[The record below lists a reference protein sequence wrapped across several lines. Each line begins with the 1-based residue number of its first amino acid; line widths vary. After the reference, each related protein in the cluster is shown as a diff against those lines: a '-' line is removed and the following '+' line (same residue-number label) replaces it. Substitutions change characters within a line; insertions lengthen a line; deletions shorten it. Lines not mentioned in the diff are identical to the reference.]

1 MKYPVKDELKSNIEE
16 RLRELGHNISILIN
30 NLIRDRIEVNETSK
44 TFDKYIQRTLS
55 YILHDIELY
64 DRKESEQDG

>member
-1 MKYPVKDELKSNIEE
+1 MKYPVKDELKSNIEK

-30 NLIRDRIEVNETSK
+30 NLIRDRVEVNETSK

-55 YILHDIELY
+55 YILHDVELY